1 MRLTDLDCRN
11 AKPRDKNYKI
21 FDGNG
26 LHMEVRTNGGRYFRW
41 RYRFAGKDKILTIGA
56 YPKISLASARR
67 AVDAARD
74 KLANG
79 TDVAA
84 SKKIEKLTQRLTAN
98 TTFKGIAEEW
108 IGKMGAR
115 WVKSHAD
122 RTARRLEIDIYPDL
136 GNRPISEIST
146 PEMLAVLQKIEAR
159 GALETA
165 KRVKQNCSQVFR
177 YAVETGRAEND
188 PTALLSSAA
197 LSLPEKRN
205 LPAITDATGIGGLI
219 RSIRGYQ
226 GLPVTRAALQ
236 LAPLVMLRPNELRRA
251 EWAEFDL
258 DGLGF
263 DYPGVPMW
271 RIPVER
277 MKLPKEDKKQ
287 STHHL
292 VPLSRQAVAILR
304 EVKKITDKS
313 KYVFPSPRT
322 AERPMSEN
330 GVLSALRRMGY
341 SKNEMTGHGFR
352 AMARTAIEEQLHID
366 AKYVELQLGHAV
378 KDMNGRAYNR
388 TKFVA
393 ERIDMM
399 QRWADYL
406 DKLAEVKDNITEL
419 CSAAA

>member
-1 MRLTDLDCRN
+1 MKLTDLDCKN
-11 AKPRDKNYKI
+11 AKAREKNYKL
-21 FDGNG
+21 FDGGG
-26 LHMEVRTNGGRYFRW
+26 LYLEVRTNGGRYFRW
-41 RYRFAGKDKILTIGA
+41 RYRFAGKDKVLTIGT
-56 YPKISLASARR
+56 YPRVGLAAARR
-67 AVDAARD
+67 AVDAARE
-74 KLANG
+74 KLTGG

-84 SKKIEKLTQRLTAN
+84 SKKVEKLTQKLTAN

-108 IGKMGAR
+108 IAKMGAR
-115 WVKSHAD
+115 WVKSHAA

-136 GNRPISEIST
+136 GNRPISEITT
-146 PEMLAVLQKIEAR
+146 PEVLAVLQKIEAR

-165 KRVKQNCSQVFR
+165 KRVKQNCSQVFC
-177 YAVETGRAEND
+177 YAVETGRAEKD

-205 LPAITDATGIGGLI
+205 LPAITDAAGIGGLI
-219 RSIRGYQ
+219 RSIRGYH
-226 GLPVTRAALQ
+226 GLPITRAALQ

-258 DGLGF
+258 DGRGF
-263 DYPGVPMW
+263 DYPGVPLW

-292 VPLSRQAVAILR
+292 VPLSKQAVAILR
-304 EVKKITDKS
+304 EVQKITGAG

-322 AERPMSEN
+322 TARPMSEN

-341 SKNEMTGHGFR
+341 GKDEMTGHGFR

-366 AKYVELQLGHAV
+366 AKFVELQLGHAV

-388 TKFVA
+388 TKFVP
-393 ERIDMM
+393 ERVDMM
-399 QRWADYL
+399 QRWADHL
-406 DKLAEVKDNITEL
+406 DKLAEVKDNVTEIR
-419 CSAAA
+419 STAA

>member
-1 MRLTDLDCRN
+1 MKLTDLDCKN

-21 FDGNG
+21 FDGGG
-26 LHMEVRTNGGRYFRW
+26 LYLEVRTNGGRYFRW
-41 RYRFAGKDKILTIGA
+41 RYRFAGRDKILTIGT
-56 YPKISLASARR
+56 YPKVGLAAARR
-67 AVDAARD
+67 AVDSARARLGD
-74 KLANG
+74 G

-84 SKKIEKLTQRLTAN
+84 SKQVEKLTQKLTAN

-108 IGKMGAR
+108 IAKMADR
-115 WVKSHAD
+115 WVESHAI
-122 RTARRLEIDIYPDL
+122 RTRRRLEIDIYPDL
-136 GNRPISEIST
+136 GNRPISEITT
-146 PEMLAVLQKIEAR
+146 PEVLAVLQKIEAR

-165 KRVKQNCSQVFR
+165 KRVKQNCSQVFC
-177 YAVETGRAEND
+177 YAVETGRADKD
-188 PTALLSSAA
+188 PTALLSNAA

-205 LPAITDATGIGGLI
+205 LPAITDPAGIGGLI
-219 RSIRGYQ
+219 RSMRDYR
-226 GLPVTRAALQ
+226 GLPITRAALQ

-258 DGLGF
+258 DGRGF
-263 DYPGVPMW
+263 DYPGTPMW

-287 STHHL
+287 NAYHT
-292 VPLSRQAVAILR
+292 VPLSKQALAILR
-304 EVKKITDKS
+304 DLKKLTGEG
-313 KYVFPSPRT
+313 KYLFPSPRT
-322 AERPMSEN
+322 TDRPMSEN

-341 SKNEMTGHGFR
+341 GKDEMTGHGFR

-366 AKYVELQLGHAV
+366 AKFVELQLGHAV

-388 TKFVA
+388 TKFIA

-406 DKLAEVKDNITEL
+406 DRLAEAKDNVTEIRS
-419 CSAAA
+419 SAA

>member
-1 MRLTDLDCRN
+1 MKLTDLDCRN

-21 FDGNG
+21 FDGGG
-26 LHMEVRTNGGRYFRW
+26 LYLEVRTNGGRYFRW
-41 RYRFAGKDKILTIGA
+41 RYRFAGKDKILTIGT
-56 YPKISLASARR
+56 YPKVGLAAARR
-67 AVDAARD
+67 AVEDARD
-74 KLANG
+74 KLASG
-79 TDVAA
+79 TDVAVH
-84 SKKIEKLTQRLTAN
+84 KKVEKLTRKLTAD

-108 IGKMGAR
+108 IGKMADR
-115 WVKSHAD
+115 WVASHAE
-122 RTARRLEIDIYPDL
+122 RTRRRLEIDIYPHL
-136 GNRPISEIST
+136 GTRPISEITT
-146 PEMLAVLQKIEAR
+146 PEVLAVLQKIEAR

-165 KRVKQNCSQVFR
+165 KRVKQNCSQVFC
-177 YAVETGRAEND
+177 YAVETGRADKD

-197 LSLPEKRN
+197 LSLPQKRN
-205 LPAITDATGIGGLI
+205 LSAITDAGGIGGLI
-219 RSIRGYQ
+219 RSIRDYR

-251 EWAEFDL
+251 EWSEIDL
-258 DGLGF
+258 DGIGF

-287 STHHL
+287 SAHHL
-292 VPLSRQAVAILR
+292 VPLSRQAVEVLR
-304 EVKKITDKS
+304 EIQKLTGEGR
-313 KYVFPSPRT
+313 YVFPSPRT

-341 SKNEMTGHGFR
+341 GKDEMTGHGFR

-366 AKYVELQLGHAV
+366 AKFVELQLGHAV

-388 TKFVA
+388 TKFIP
-393 ERIDMM
+393 ERVDMM

-406 DKLAEVKDNITEL
+406 DRLADAKDNVTQIGT
-419 CSAAA
+419 AAA